1 MNITLPLSQL
11 VSGKTL
17 QLSGSKS
24 ESNRALLLQAFFPE
38 LQIKNLSTAD
48 DTLLLQRALQ
58 SKEATID
65 IHHAGTAMRFLT
77 AYFATQIGREVLLTG
92 SARMKERPIHLL
104 VEALQRLGADIRYGE
119 RAGFPPLYIKGVAL
133 SEKEV
138 RIRGDVS
145 SQFLSALLL
154 IAPSLPNGLT
164 LILEGELT
172 SMPYLKMTVSFLQY
186 CLGKEVVQWEGNVLK
201 VASYINKPLKNN
213 IWEVESDWSSASYW
227 FSFVALSPIGTQLTL
242 THFKEN
248 SLQGDSALPQL
259 YKHFGVSTT
268 FKGSTMN
275 IEKTALPYSTRLEL
289 QLNDTPDIAQT
300 IAVTALGLEL
310 ETHLSGLHTLK
321 IKETDRLQALQTE
334 MTKLGAT
341 VNITDES
348 LHLVPCNH
356 LREGVPIATYNDHRM
371 AMAFAPLMLKTPIVI
386 ENKEVV
392 SKSYPAF
399 WEQVEQVLGI
409 RFQGRDKR

>member
-24 ESNRALLLQAFFPE
+24 ESNRALLLQAIFPE

-65 IHHAGTAMRFLT
+65 IHHAGTAMCFLT
-77 AYFATQIGREVLLTG
+77 AYFATQVGREVLLTG

-172 SMPYLKMTVSFLQY
+172 SVPYLKMTVSFLQY
-186 CLGKEVVQWEGNVLK
+186 CLGEEVVQWEDNVLK
-201 VASYINKPLKNN
+201 VASHVGKPLHHKV
-213 IWEVESDWSSASYW
+213 WEVESDWSSASYW

-242 THFKEN
+242 THFKED
-248 SLQGDSALPQL
+248 SLQGDRALPQL

-275 IEKTALPYSTRLEL
+275 IEKTAFPYSTRLE
-289 QLNDTPDIAQT
+289 
-300 IAVTALGLEL
+300 
-310 ETHLSGLHTLK
+310 
-321 IKETDRLQALQTE
+321 
-334 MTKLGAT
+334 
-341 VNITDES
+341 
-348 LHLVPCNH
+348 
-356 LREGVPIATYNDHRM
+356 
-371 AMAFAPLMLKTPIVI
+371 F
-386 ENKEVV
+386 
-392 SKSYPAF
+392 
-399 WEQVEQVLGI
+399 
-409 RFQGRDKR
+409 

>member
-58 SKEATID
+58 SEEATID

-77 AYFATQIGREVLLTG
+77 AYFATQVGREVLLTG

-104 VEALQRLGADIRYGE
+104 VEALQRLGANIRYGE
-119 RAGFPPLYIKGVAL
+119 RAGFPPLYIKGVRL
-133 SEKEV
+133 NEKEV

-172 SMPYLKMTVSFLQY
+172 SVPYLKMTVSFLQY
-186 CLGKEVVQWEGNVLK
+186 CLGKEVVQWEDNVLK
-201 VASYINKPLKNN
+201 VASHINKPLKNN

-242 THFKEN
+242 THFKED

-275 IEKTALPYSTRLEL
+275 IKKTALPYSTRLEF

-300 IAVTALGLEL
+300 IAVTALGLGL

-334 MTKLGAT
+334 MTKLGAE

-348 LHLVPCNH
+348 LHLASCNH
-356 LREGVPIATYNDHRM
+356 LCEGVPIATYNDHRM

-392 SKSYPAF
+392 SKSYPEF
-399 WEQVEQVLGI
+399 WEQVLGI

>member
-1 MNITLPLSQL
+1 MNIFLPLSQL
-11 VSGKTL
+11 VSEKTL

-58 SKEATID
+58 SEEATID

-77 AYFATQIGREVLLTG
+77 AYFATQVGREVLLTG

-119 RAGFPPLYIKGVAL
+119 RVGFPPLYIKGVAL

-164 LILEGELT
+164 LILEGKLT

-201 VASYINKPLKNN
+201 VASHINKPLKNN

-242 THFKEN
+242 THFKED
-248 SLQGDSALPQL
+248 SLQGDSALPEL

-275 IEKTALPYSTRLEL
+275 IEKTALPHSTRLEL

-300 IAVTALGLEL
+300 IAVTALGLGL

>member
-1 MNITLPLSQL
+1 MNIFLPLSQL

-172 SMPYLKMTVSFLQY
+172 S
-186 CLGKEVVQWEGNVLK
+186 
-201 VASYINKPLKNN
+201 
-213 IWEVESDWSSASYW
+213 
-227 FSFVALSPIGTQLTL
+227 
-242 THFKEN
+242 
-248 SLQGDSALPQL
+248 
-259 YKHFGVSTT
+259 
-268 FKGSTMN
+268 
-275 IEKTALPYSTRLEL
+275 
-289 QLNDTPDIAQT
+289 
-300 IAVTALGLEL
+300 
-310 ETHLSGLHTLK
+310 
-321 IKETDRLQALQTE
+321 
-334 MTKLGAT
+334 
-341 VNITDES
+341 
-348 LHLVPCNH
+348 VP
-356 LREGVPIATYNDHRM
+356 
-371 AMAFAPLMLKTPIVI
+371 
-386 ENKEVV
+386 
-392 SKSYPAF
+392 
-399 WEQVEQVLGI
+399 
-409 RFQGRDKR
+409 

>member
-1 MNITLPLSQL
+1 MNIFLPLSQL

-58 SKEATID
+58 SEEATID

-77 AYFATQIGREVLLTG
+77 AYFATQVGREVLLTG

-119 RAGFPPLYIKGVAL
+119 RAGFPPLYIKGVRL
-133 SEKEV
+133 NEKEV

-145 SQFLSALLL
+145 SQFLSSLLL

-172 SMPYLKMTVSFLQY
+172 SVPYLKMTVSFLQY
-186 CLGKEVVQWEGNVLK
+186 CLGEEVVQWEGNVLK
-201 VASYINKPLKNN
+201 VASHINKPLKNN

-242 THFKEN
+242 THFKED

-268 FKGSTMN
+268 FKGSTMH
-275 IEKTALPYSTRLEL
+275 IEKTALPYSTRLEF
-289 QLNDTPDIAQT
+289 QLNNTPDIAQT
-300 IAVTALGLEL
+300 IAVTALGLGL
-310 ETHLSGLHTLK
+310 EAHLSGLHTLK
-321 IKETDRLQALQTE
+321 IKETDRLQALQAE

-341 VNITDES
+341 MNITDES
-348 LHLVPCNH
+348 LHLAPCKQ
-356 LREGVPIATYNDHRM
+356 LREGVSIATYNDHRM

-386 ENKEVV
+386 EDKEVV
-392 SKSYPAF
+392 SKSYPEF
-399 WEQVEQVLGI
+399 WEQAEEVSGV